1 MNTLRIRSCQFN
13 LASATVAT
21 EFNQV
26 TETGMK
32 MSISVEAIIIK
43 VQNILLKIVQDF
55 FFNKSRNA

>member
-1 MNTLRIRSCQFN
+1 MNTLRIRSGQFN
-13 LASATVAT
+13 LANATVAM

-26 TETGMK
+26 TKTGMK